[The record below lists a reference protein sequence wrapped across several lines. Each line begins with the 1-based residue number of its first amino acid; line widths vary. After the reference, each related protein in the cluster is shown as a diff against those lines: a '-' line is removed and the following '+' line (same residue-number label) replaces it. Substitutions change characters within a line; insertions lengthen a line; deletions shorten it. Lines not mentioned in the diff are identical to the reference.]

1 MKGYLNNPEG
11 TKEAF
16 SDEGWFRSGDIGLF
30 DEDGY
35 LYIVDRLKY
44 MIITGGENVYSRE
57 VEKVLCSRRE
67 RF

>member
-1 MKGYLNNPEG
+1 MMKGYLNNPEG
-11 TKEAF
+11 NKEAF

-44 MIITGGENVYSRE
+44 MIITDWKLIANDKEI
-57 VEKVLCSRRE
+57 E
-67 RF
+67 RSIITDTP

>member
-1 MKGYLNNPEG
+1 MMKGYLNNPEG
-11 TKEAF
+11 NKEAF

-44 MIITGGENVYSRE
+44 MIITD
-57 VEKVLCSRRE
+57 
-67 RF
+67 